1 MTLVQKIKWLFTP
14 CRICKSKDIEGL
26 IFCACTKGFFE
37 KKWENRVV
45 KRNLTTKE

>member
-1 MTLVQKIKWLFTP
+1 MKETKYIP
-14 CRICKSKDIEGL
+14 ISKLKVGMEINGYKKGL
-26 IFCACTKGFFE
+26 IFCSCTKGFFE